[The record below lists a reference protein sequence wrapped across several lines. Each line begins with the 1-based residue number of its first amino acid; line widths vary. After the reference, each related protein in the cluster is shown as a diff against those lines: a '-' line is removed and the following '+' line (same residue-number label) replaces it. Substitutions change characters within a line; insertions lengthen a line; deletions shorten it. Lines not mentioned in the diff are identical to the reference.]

1 MVGDLTEK
9 VQASQRKLEELAG
22 RLPGFGGYKRK
33 EQRREA
39 DKLLRMHVAR
49 ECERVLDRVN
59 DVQEELSREG
69 ELRLLMVLER
79 AVTKL
84 QLLIDR
90 LKTASYGYAGVFDA
104 LKVDEDVLDRLY
116 AFDQEILQDVEEMSG
131 LVDELE
137 QFEGTDEDRDALA
150 KQLVNGLVE
159 LNNTFSHRQDV
170 ILE

>member
-49 ECERVLDRVN
+49 KGQDLLGRINE
-59 DVQEELSREG
+59 VQEELSREG
-69 ELRLLMVLER
+69 KLRLLMVLER
-79 AVTKL
+79 AMTKL
-84 QLLIDR
+84 QLFIDR

-116 AFDQEILQDVEEMSG
+116 TFDQDMLQGMEEVGG
-131 LVDELE
+131 LIDELE
-137 QFEGTDEDRDALA
+137 QLEGSDEDMNELA
-150 KQLVNGLVE
+150 EQLVNKLVD
-159 LNNTFSHRQDV
+159 LNNTFSQRQDV

>member
-9 VQASQRKLEELAG
+9 IQSSQNKFEELVG
-22 RLPGFGGYKRK
+22 RLPGYSGYKRK

-49 ECERVLDRVN
+49 EGEQVLERINELQD
-59 DVQEELSREG
+59 QLSREG
-69 ELRLLMVLER
+69 ELRLLMVFER

-116 AFDQEILQDVEEMSG
+116 AYDQELLQGVDEVAG
-131 LVDELE
+131 LLDELE
-137 QFEGTDEDRDALA
+137 QQGGADDAMPELADR
-150 KQLVNGLVE
+150 LVSKLVE
-159 LNNTFSHRQDV
+159 LNNAFSHRQDV

>member
-49 ECERVLDRVN
+49 ACEGVLGRVN
-59 DVQEELSREG
+59 ELQGKLSREG

-116 AFDQEILQDVEEMSG
+116 AFDQDILQGIEEIGG

-137 QFEGTDEDRDALA
+137 QFEGSDGDRDALA
-150 KQLVNGLVE
+150 ERLVSKLVE